1 MLLSPSPRDAHGA
14 LTSSLLVGLLAF
26 GVLYAEPGKATCVT
40 NGNATTCDANAP
52 NPYTSIIG
60 NGPNTASGST
70 VTMSPNAQL
79 TVGNTSAISLGD
91 NVAITL
97 NQGSSV
103 QNNASSGAGLWN
115 AGKNTIEFGSNGT
128 INIAQGAQVIATG
141 TQTNAEAINV
151 MGSGN
156 RIVNNGLIA
165 AQNAAAIWFEDRST
179 GASNVVDNYGI
190 IRSSASANANVIGNS
205 GSGNVTFINRSG
217 ARVEGSLSF
226 AGGNDNLTLEANS
239 VITGSFDGGGG
250 TNTLTL
256 AGASGSSD
264 SLAGNIS
271 NFQTLTKTGD
281 GIWTLYGSIG
291 NAGGSPLAVNVQ
303 QGTLALT
310 GNNTNFNGS
319 VQVDAAGILEARAQS
334 LPEAIANG
342 GLVRFTQPD
351 DGTYTGVISGSG
363 AVEKTQAGIL
373 TLTGINGYTGGTT
386 IQGGAIAISA
396 DNQIGAG
403 GSAVTLDGGALSFI
417 NSFDLGAQRAVS
429 VTANNGAI
437 DTAAGV
443 TTTLSQPVTGAGQL
457 GKTGDG
463 TLILTGTHAYTGG
476 TAVTGGVLQ
485 LGDGGISGSVQGNI
499 INNAQ
504 LWLDRADT
512 VALGNTIS
520 GAGAVRQAGTGTTV
534 LTADNSYAGTTDVD
548 SGALYVNGNQSA
560 ATGDTNVASGA
571 TLGGRGT
578 IGGSV
583 IVADGA
589 TLSPGDNSIAPGTLT
604 IGRNLNLG
612 SGSIL
617 DYSFGQANVAGGP
630 FNDLT
635 RVGGDLV
642 LDGTLNV
649 SVAQG
654 GTFDTGL
661 YRVIDYTGSLT
672 DNGLDI
678 GTIPSPDFFVQTSV
692 DKQVNLVNTNGL
704 TLNYW
709 DGAAGPKNDGHIDG
723 GDGTWQNFSGND
735 NWTDASGA
743 VNAPFSDRAFAIF
756 SAAPGTVTVDNSL
769 GNVNVAGMQF
779 ASDGYVVTG
788 DPITMV
794 GTAADPGQ
802 STIRVGDGS
811 SLGAGYTATINSVL
825 AGQTALRKSDLGTLV
840 LGADNTYTGGTAID
854 GGMVQVS
861 KDTNLGAANTGVDF
875 DQGTLRT
882 TTNFGTNRTLT
893 LHDGGGT
900 LATAAGTTFTVNSAI
915 GGNGALTKSEGGTTV
930 LTAANTYTG
939 GTTIS
944 GGTLQLGTGGTSG
957 SILGNVVDNG
967 ALVVNRSD
975 TLSMGGTISGSGTL
989 TQAGAGTTVLNG
1001 ANTYTGLTTI
1011 ARGNLVVGDAR
1022 NAQATISGNGGVQVA
1037 AGTTLGG
1044 YGAVSGTVNN
1054 LGTVA
1059 VADAMPLFAGQ
1070 AKGNFTVNGTL
1081 VNAGALNLAGT
1092 GTGNTLTT
1100 TNYVGQNAVVNMNTV
1115 LGGDNSPTDRI
1126 VINGGQASGRSTL
1139 NVTNVG
1145 GLGQAT
1151 PGNGILLVDAQR
1163 GATTTADAFALGGR
1177 AIAGPYEYALYRGGR
1192 DGATPEAWYL
1202 RSQYNGPDTN
1212 GIDGGEGD
1220 NGGDPDTGP
1229 GPGPDPRPDYRREIS
1244 DYTALSSM
1252 MVNYGRATL
1261 GTLHERMG
1269 EQADLTADQSNG
1281 VWARVIGQDGKW
1293 NARRGGLFNEGPS
1306 FDDNF
1311 VALQAGGDLV
1321 HERFADG
1328 SRNRA
1333 GLYATIGHSNG
1344 SVTHYDGSRAG
1355 TNKFD
1360 AYTFGGYW
1368 THYGAKNW
1376 YLDAV
1381 MQGTWYT
1388 ARSGSG
1394 QLADLKTDAFGF
1406 AASLEAGYPIQLRD
1420 HWIIE
1425 PQAQLVYQGVTAD
1438 EASDPVATVR
1448 FGTANSLAGRAGAR
1462 LARTWALD
1470 DGMQPRLL
1478 TTWLRGNVWKEF
1490 SANPRTEISSED
1502 GFVPFHSN
1510 LRGTWYEVTAGVSAQ
1525 VSRLTSIYANLGY
1538 QKAFGS
1544 GIQAVN
1550 GTVGVRVNW

>member
-14 LTSSLLVGLLAF
+14 LTSSLLVGLLVF
-26 GVLYAEPGKATCVT
+26 GTLYAEPGHATCVT
-40 NGNATTCDANAP
+40 NGNATTCDANTP

-60 NGPNTASGST
+60 NGPNTPSGAT
-70 VTMSPNAQL
+70 VTLSPGAQIA
-79 TVGNTSAISLGD
+79 VGNTSAISLGD
-91 NVAITL
+91 NTTITL

-115 AGKNTIEFGSNGT
+115 AGKNTVEIGSNGNIT
-128 INIAQGAQVIATG
+128 IAQGAQIIATG
-141 TQTNAEAINV
+141 TQTNAEAINF

-156 RIVNNGLIA
+156 RVVNNGLIA
-165 AQNAAAIWFEDRST
+165 AQNAAAIWFEDRT
-179 GASNVVDNYGI
+179 VGASNVVDNYGI

-205 GSGNVTFINRSG
+205 GNGNVTFINRSG

-264 SLAGNIS
+264 SLAGNIR
-271 NFQTLTKTGD
+271 NFQTLTKIGD

-319 VQVDAAGILEARAQS
+319 VQVDAAGTLEARAQS
-334 LPEAIANG
+334 LPQAIANG

-351 DGTYTGVISGSG
+351 DGTYSGVISGSG
-363 AVEKTQAGIL
+363 AVEKTQGGVL
-373 TLTGINGYTGGTT
+373 TLTGNNGYTGGTT
-386 IQGGAIAISA
+386 IQGGTIAIGA
-396 DNQIGAG
+396 DNNIGAA
-403 GSAVTLDGGALSFI
+403 GSAITLDGGALSI
-417 NSFDLGAQRAVS
+417 TNSFDLGATRAVS

-443 TTTLSQPVTGAGQL
+443 TTNLSQSVTGAGQL

-463 TLILTGTHAYTGG
+463 TLVLIGANAYTGG
-476 TAVTGGVLQ
+476 TLVSGGVLQ
-485 LGDGGISGSVQGNI
+485 LGSGGTSGSVQGNI
-499 INNAQ
+499 TNNAQ
-504 LWLDRADT
+504 VWLDRADT
-512 VALGNTIS
+512 VTVGNTIS
-520 GAGAVRQAGTGTTV
+520 GTGAVRQTGTGTTL
-534 LTADNSYAGTTDVD
+534 LTADNSYTGTTDVD

-560 ATGDTNVASGA
+560 ATGDTTVANGA
-571 TLGGRGT
+571 TLGGRGV

-583 IVADGA
+583 TVADGA
-589 TLSPGDNSIAPGTLT
+589 TLSPGDNTVAPGTLG
-604 IGRNLNLG
+604 IGGNLNLG

-672 DNGLDI
+672 NNGLDI

-709 DGAAGPKNDGHIDG
+709 DGAAGPKNDGQING
-723 GDGTWQNFSGND
+723 GNGTWQNFSGND

-756 SAAPGTVTVDNSL
+756 SAAPGAVTVDNSL

-779 ASDGYVVTG
+779 ASDGYVVSG
-788 DPITMV
+788 DPITLV
-794 GTAADPGQ
+794 GTPANATQ

-811 SLGAGYTATINSVL
+811 SLGSGYTATINSVL
-825 AGQTALRKSDLGTLV
+825 TGQSALRKSDLGTLV
-840 LGADNTYTGGTAID
+840 LGADNTYTGGTIIA
-854 GGMVQVS
+854 GGTVQVS
-861 KDTNLGAANTGVDF
+861 RDTNLGAAGTGVSF

-882 TTNFGTNRTLT
+882 TSDFATNRALS
-893 LHDGGGT
+893 LQAGGGT

-915 GGNGALTKSEGGTTV
+915 GGTGALTKSEGGTTV
-930 LTAANTYTG
+930 LTANNTYTG
-939 GTTIS
+939 GTTIAA
-944 GGTLQLGTGGTSG
+944 GTLQLGTGGTSG
-957 SILGNVVDNG
+957 SVLGNIVDNG
-967 ALVVNRSD
+967 ALVINRSD
-975 TLSMGGTISGSGTL
+975 TLVMGGNISGNGTL

-1001 ANTYTGLTTI
+1001 ANTYTGLTTV
-1011 ARGNLVVGDAR
+1011 AKGNLVVGDAQ
-1022 NAQATISGNGGVQVA
+1022 NAQAALSGNGGVQVA

-1054 LGTVA
+1054 LGTIA
-1059 VADAMPLFAGQ
+1059 VADATPMFAGQ

-1081 VNAGALNLAGT
+1081 VNAGAVNLAGA

-1100 TNYVGQNAVVNMNTV
+1100 TSYVGQNGVIALNTV
-1115 LGGDNSPTDRI
+1115 LGGDNSPTDRVI
-1126 VINGGQASGRSTL
+1126 INGGQASGHSTL

-1145 GLGQAT
+1145 GLGAAT

-1163 GATTTADAFALGGR
+1163 GGTTTADAFVLGGR
-1177 AIAGPYEYALYRGGR
+1177 AIAGPYEYSLYRGGR
-1192 DGATPEAWYL
+1192 DGATPDAWYL
-1202 RSQYNGPDTN
+1202 RSQYDGPDTN
-1212 GIDGGEGD
+1212 GIDGGEDGN
-1220 NGGDPDTGP
+1220 NGGNPEP
-1229 GPGPDPRPDYRREIS
+1229 NPDPRPNYRREIS
-1244 DYTALSSM
+1244 DYTALTSM

-1269 EQADLTADQSNG
+1269 EQADLTADQTNG

-1321 HERFADG
+1321 HEQFADG

-1344 SVTHYDGSRAG
+1344 SVTHYDGTRAG

-1376 YLDAV
+1376 YVDAV

-1406 AASLEAGYPIQLRD
+1406 AASVEAGYPFQLHDR
-1420 HWIIE
+1420 WILE

-1438 EASDPVATVR
+1438 QSSDPVATVR

-1462 LARTWALD
+1462 LARTWVLD
-1470 DGMQPRLL
+1470 DGAQPRLL

-1490 SANPRTEISSED
+1490 SANPRTEVSSED
-1502 GFVPFHSN
+1502 GFVPFRSN